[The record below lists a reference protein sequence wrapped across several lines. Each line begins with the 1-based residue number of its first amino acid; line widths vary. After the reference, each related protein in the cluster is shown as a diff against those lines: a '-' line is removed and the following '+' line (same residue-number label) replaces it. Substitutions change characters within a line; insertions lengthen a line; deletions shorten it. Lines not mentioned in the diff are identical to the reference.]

1 MAVDGIIV
9 DEMMLRL
16 RRCRILGGMLT
27 SVGGIGSIIH
37 LLLSV

>member
-1 MAVDGIIV
+1 MAVDGIV

-16 RRCRILGGMLT
+16 RRCRILCGILT